1 MSRTLYPP
9 QSPADVA
16 RLVMIHYRRWL
27 IPAACLTALAAVYAL
42 LKGNTWEATQALM
55 VRDEAAGKL
64 AAPGKF
70 SGLTEM
76 KLTQETILEVLKS
89 RAVLAGALRD
99 VGPPASHQ
107 SGGASATSGRAGGR
121 WPTVED
127 VAELAGQIKLVPPK
141 GAEFG
146 TTEILYL
153 HVRDRSRSRALD
165 LARALCRRLQSRLAA
180 LRHKKAQSMIA
191 ELEQQVRVARADLSQ
206 ASRELGALES
216 EVGSDLSELR
226 VLHES
231 TSPDSDLRRR
241 LVELENE
248 LRQARLAHRNNEELL
263 QLLIEAQ
270 QDASKLLA
278 TPNRLLESQPALRR
292 LKDGLVDAQLRTA
305 SLLGSM
311 SQRHPQVQAAL
322 AAEAEVREHLHE
334 ELEAAIRG
342 LEVELR
348 LSSDRSNA
356 LHAQLE
362 ALRSRL
368 NRLAALRTPYANLVA
383 EVRNRV
389 RLLEEAER
397 NLAEARASLAAAH
410 AASQVTQVE
419 DPHLGTQPVGPSRA
433 MIILG
438 GGVAGLVAG
447 LGLLFVTLPFGPHAG
462 SVPAQARTSAV
473 DVPDP
478 VDWPAAQP
486 AASYAAQQQRT
497 GRRIHEPAA
506 T

>member
-1 MSRTLYPP
+1 MSRTFYPP
-9 QSPADVA
+9 QTPADVA
-16 RLVMIHYRRWL
+16 RLLTTHYRRWL
-27 IPAACLTALAAVYAL
+27 IPAVCIATLAGGYAL
-42 LKGNTWEATQALM
+42 FKGNTWEATQALM

-99 VGPPASHQ
+99 VGPPADH
-107 SGGASATSGRAGGR
+107 RAGER
-121 WPTVED
+121 WPTAED
-127 VAELAGQIKLVPPK
+127 VAALGSQIKLAPPK

-153 HVRDRSRSRALD
+153 HVRDRSRSRALA
-165 LARALCRRLQSRLAA
+165 LARALCRRLQARLAA

-191 ELEQQVRVARADLSQ
+191 ELEQQVQVARADLNK
-206 ASRELGALES
+206 ASRELGQLEA
-216 EVGSDLSELR
+216 EVGSDLAELR

-263 QLLIEAQ
+263 HLLLEAQ
-270 QDASKLLA
+270 QDESKLLA

-305 SLLGSM
+305 ALLGSM
-311 SQRHPQVQAAL
+311 SQRHPLVEAAL
-322 AAEAEVREHLHE
+322 AAEAEVRAHLHD

-348 LSSDRSNA
+348 LSADRTAA
-356 LHAQLE
+356 LQGQLE
-362 ALRSRL
+362 ALRTRL
-368 NRLAALRTPYANLVA
+368 ARLAALRTPYANLVA
-383 EVRNRV
+383 EARNRV

-410 AASQVTQVE
+410 SASQVTQVE
-419 DPHLGTQPVGPSRA
+419 DPHLGTHPVGPSRA

-438 GGVAGLVAG
+438 GGLAGLVVG
-447 LGLLFVTLPFGPHAG
+447 LGLLVLTLPFAPASGVASG
-462 SVPAQARTSAV
+462 SGFAAVATAADCSRNVTMPAAPS
-473 DVPDP
+473 
-478 VDWPAAQP
+478 WPAAEP
-486 AASYAAQQQRT
+486 AASYAAQRER
-497 GRRIHEPAA
+497 GAHRLHETAA

>member
-1 MSRTLYPP
+1 MSRPLYPP
-9 QSPADVA
+9 QTAADVA
-16 RLVMIHYRRWL
+16 QLFKAHYRRWVV
-27 IPAACLTALAAVYAL
+27 PAVCITALAAGYAL
-42 LKGNTWEATQALM
+42 VKGNTWEATQALM

-89 RAVLAGALRD
+89 RAVLTGALRD
-99 VGPPASHQ
+99 VGPPAAQGKSKP
-107 SGGASATSGRAGGR
+107 
-121 WPTVED
+121 WPTAED
-127 VAELAGQIKLVPPK
+127 VAVLASQIKLVPPK

-153 HVRDRSRSRALD
+153 HVRDRSRSRALA
-165 LARALCRRLQSRLAA
+165 LAKALCRHLQSSLSA

-191 ELEQQVRVARADLSQ
+191 ELEQQVHVARVDLNK
-206 ASRELGALES
+206 ASHELGQLEA
-216 EVGSDLSELR
+216 EVGSDLAELR

-263 QLLIEAQ
+263 HLLIESQ
-270 QDASKLLA
+270 QDANKLLA

-305 SLLGSM
+305 ALLGSM
-311 SQRHPQVQAAL
+311 SARHPLVQAAQ
-322 AAEAEVREHLHE
+322 AAEAEVRRHLHD

-348 LSSDRSNA
+348 LSADRTAA
-356 LHAQLE
+356 LDAQLE
-362 ALRSRL
+362 ALRTRL
-368 NRLAALRTPYANLVA
+368 ARLAALRTPYANLVA
-383 EVRNRV
+383 EARNRV

-410 AASQVTQVE
+410 SASQVTQVE
-419 DPHLGTQPVGPSRA
+419 DPHLGTRPVGPSRA
-433 MIILG
+433 TIVLG
-438 GGVAGLVAG
+438 GALAGLAAG
-447 LGLLFVTLPFGPHAG
+447 LGLVLLTLPFAPQPLAAGPELPSGVEVPSEHAW
-462 SVPAQARTSAV
+462 SAAER
-473 DVPDP
+473 P
-478 VDWPAAQP
+478 
-486 AASYAAQQQRT
+486 ASYAQKQHGT
-497 GRRIHEPAA
+497 RRVHQPVA